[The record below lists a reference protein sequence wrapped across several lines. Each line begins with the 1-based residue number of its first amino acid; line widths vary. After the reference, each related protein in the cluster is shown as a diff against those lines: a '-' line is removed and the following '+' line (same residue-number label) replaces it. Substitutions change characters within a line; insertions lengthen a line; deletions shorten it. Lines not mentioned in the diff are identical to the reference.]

1 VNLLAEGLR
10 HAPTGGA
17 EPAIAV
23 SGLRKSYGDVV
34 AVAGLSFA
42 IGRRRTVALLGPNG
56 AGKTTTI
63 AMLLGLLEPSA
74 GTIRILGESM
84 PRHRYRVLPR
94 MNFTSPYVDLPQ
106 RLTVR
111 QNLRIY
117 TDLYSVAQPKERIAQ
132 LARDL
137 DLTELLD
144 RPFGRL
150 SAGQKTRVLLAKA
163 LVNEPE
169 LLLLDEPTASLDPD
183 TADQL
188 RGHLERYQAR
198 MHATVLL
205 ASHNMG
211 EVERLAHHVLMLRK
225 GALVDQGSPAELLA
239 RYGRDDLEDVFLDIA
254 RERRRP
260 VEVA

>member
-1 VNLLAEGLR
+1 MSLA
-10 HAPTGGA
+10 ATGPV
-17 EPAIAV
+17 PAIQV
-23 SGLRKSYGDVV
+23 ENLEKSYGAVR

-42 IGRRRTVALLGPNG
+42 VGRRRTVALLGPNG

-74 GTIRILGESM
+74 GSIRILGEPM
-84 PRHRYRVLPR
+84 PRHRDRVLPR

-111 QNLRIY
+111 QNLKVY
-117 TDLYSVAQPKERIAQ
+117 ADLYAVDRPRERIAE

-137 DLTELLD
+137 DLLELID

-163 LVNEPE
+163 LINEPE

-198 MHATVLL
+198 THATMLL

-211 EVERLAHHVLMLRK
+211 EVERLAHHVLMLRT
-225 GALVDQGSPAELLA
+225 GELVDQGSPGELLA

-254 RERRRP
+254 RDRRRP
-260 VEVA
+260 GPAA

>member
-1 VNLLAEGLR
+1 MS
-10 HAPTGGA
+10 P
-17 EPAIAV
+17 PAIEVAA
-23 SGLRKSYGDVV
+23 LAKSYGAVT
-34 AVAGLSFA
+34 AVAGLDFTVA
-42 IGRRRTVALLGPNG
+42 RGRTVALLGPNG

-63 AMLLGLLEPSA
+63 AMLLGLLEPTA
-74 GTIRILGESM
+74 GTVRILGEPM
-84 PRHRYRVLPR
+84 PRQRARVLPR

-111 QNLRIY
+111 QNLTVY
-117 TDLYSVAQPKERIAQ
+117 AELYAVARPKERIEA

-137 DLTELLD
+137 DLTELMA

-163 LVNEPE
+163 LINEPE

-198 MHATVLL
+198 TSATVLL

-211 EVERLAHHVLMLRK
+211 EVERLAHHVLMLRL
-225 GALVDQGSPAELLA
+225 GRLVDQGSPDDLLA

-254 RERRRP
+254 RQRRQPAP
-260 VEVA
+260 VE

>member
-1 VNLLAEGLR
+1 VR
-10 HAPTGGA
+10 PD
-17 EPAIAV
+17 EPAIEVAD
-23 SGLRKSYGDVV
+23 LTKRYGDID

-42 IGRRRTVALLGPNG
+42 VARRRTVALLGPNG

-63 AMLLGLLEPSA
+63 AMLLGLLEQSA
-74 GTIRILGESM
+74 GTIRILGQEM
-84 PRHRYRVLPR
+84 PRRRGRVLPR

-111 QNLRIY
+111 QNLGVY
-117 TDLYSVAQPKERIAQ
+117 AELYAVARPKERIAE

-137 DLTELLD
+137 DLAELLE
-144 RPFGRL
+144 RPYGRL

-188 RGHLERYQAR
+188 RGHLERYQTR
-198 MHATVLL
+198 THATVLL

-211 EVERLAHHVLMLRK
+211 EVERLAHHVLMLRR
-225 GALVDQGSPAELLA
+225 GRLVDQGSPGDLLA

-254 RERRRP
+254 RDRRRP
-260 VEVA
+260 APAA

>member
-1 VNLLAEGLR
+1 MSLVTPGE
-10 HAPTGGA
+10 P
-17 EPAIAV
+17 PAIQV
-23 SGLRKSYGDVV
+23 DHLGKSYGTVR

-42 IGRRRTVALLGPNG
+42 VGRRRTVALLGPNG

-74 GTIRILGESM
+74 GSIRILGEPI
-84 PRHRYRVLPR
+84 PRHRDRVLPR

-111 QNLRIY
+111 QNLKVY
-117 TDLYSVAQPKERIAQ
+117 ADLYAVDRPKERIAE

-137 DLTELLD
+137 DLLELID

-163 LVNEPE
+163 LINEPE

-198 MHATVLL
+198 THATMLL

-225 GALVDQGSPAELLA
+225 GELVDQGSPGELLA

-254 RERRRP
+254 RDRRRP
-260 VEVA
+260 SPAA